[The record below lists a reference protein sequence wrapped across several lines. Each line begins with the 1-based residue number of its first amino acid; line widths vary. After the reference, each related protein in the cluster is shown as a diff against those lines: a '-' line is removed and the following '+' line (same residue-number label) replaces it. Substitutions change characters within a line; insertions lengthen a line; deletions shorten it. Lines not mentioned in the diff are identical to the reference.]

1 MNKKPFALLLVVF
14 ALAGCTKTKLL
25 YGENAYNSPVFDENY
40 YDEWDGVDELD
51 KKVEKVNSYSTFNL
65 SCSDYVPEGADPVK
79 KVTVN
84 GITSKQYYW
93 NGDKGKQFGY
103 NNNLSKTEKEFNYGV
118 TSKLFDGRVRCE
130 SLYQKSRVQVNS
142 TGFAMYFPKM
152 LVSNRYLGL
161 GCRGGS
167 DYPKGQEFAYKKL
180 DVQFTWSFYIHLS
193 NGKYNK
199 TQYVINGQ
207 IPVDYGGNTAFINF
221 GSIDNTIMPELQ
233 GAVAMSLTWKCT
245 DTEKL
250 ATRPE
255 LTDNY
260 KTKDKTKK
268 HHLALMLY
276 EVFIGD
282 STWR

>member
-1 MNKKPFALLLVVF
+1 MFT
-14 ALAGCTKTKLL
+14 LASCAKTNLL
-25 YGENAYNSPVFDENY
+25 YGENAYNSPVFDKNY
-40 YDEWDGVDELD
+40 YDEWDGVDQLD
-51 KKVEKVNSYSTFNL
+51 KKLQDNYGFITNF
-65 SCSDYVPEGADPVK
+65 SCDDYVPKDSKEKVK
-79 KVTVN
+79 EVYVN
-84 GITSKQYYW
+84 GKTQKGYYW
-93 NGDKGKQFGY
+93 NGDKEKQFGY
-103 NNNLSKTEKEFNYGV
+103 NHNLSKIEKSFNYGI

-152 LVSNRYLGL
+152 LTSAEYLGI

-167 DYPKGQEFAYKKL
+167 DYPDQRFSNNKL
-180 DVQFTWSFYIHLS
+180 NIQLTWSFYIHLS
-193 NGKYNK
+193 NEKYNK
-199 TQYVINGQ
+199 VSYIVDAQ
-207 IPVDYGGNTAFINF
+207 IPVDNGGNTAFINF
-221 GSIDNTIMPELQ
+221 SIPHHEIP

-245 DTEKL
+245 DAAKL
-250 ATRPE
+250 AEHPD

>member
-1 MNKKPFALLLVVF
+1 MNKKPLILLLSMF
-14 ALAGCTKTKLL
+14 TLASCAKTNLL

-40 YDEWDGVDELD
+40 YNEWDGIDQLD
-51 KKVEKVNSYSTFNL
+51 KKLQDNYGFITNF
-65 SCSDYVPEGADPVK
+65 SCDDYVPKDSKEKVK
-79 KVTVN
+79 EVYVN
-84 GITSKQYYW
+84 GKIQKGYYW
-93 NGDKGKQFGY
+93 NGDKEKQFGY
-103 NNNLSKTEKEFNYGV
+103 NHNLSKIEKSFNYGI

-152 LVSNRYLGL
+152 LVSTKYLGL
-161 GCRGGS
+161 GCRGGT
-167 DYPKGQEFAYKKL
+167 DYPKGQEFTHTKL
-180 DVQFTWSFYIHLS
+180 KVELTWSFYIHLS
-193 NGKYNK
+193 NDKYNK
-199 TQYVINGQ
+199 VKYVINAE
-207 IPVDYGGNTAFINF
+207 IPTDNGGNTAFINF
-221 GSIDNTIMPELQ
+221 GSYSPTMDEVS
-233 GAVAMSLTWKCT
+233 GAVAMSLTWRCT
-245 DTEKL
+245 DPDM